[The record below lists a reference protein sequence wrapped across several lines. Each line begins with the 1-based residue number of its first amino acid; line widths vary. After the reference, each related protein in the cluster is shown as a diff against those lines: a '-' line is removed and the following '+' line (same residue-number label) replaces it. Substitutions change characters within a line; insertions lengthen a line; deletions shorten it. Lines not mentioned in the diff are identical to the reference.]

1 MRILVVLVLLAQSML
16 YAGPIYES
24 QPINYY
30 DAPLIDEVAKF
41 FENGAEGWEYKVQS

>member
-1 MRILVVLVLLAQSML
+1 MRITVALVILTQTVLF
-16 YAGPIYES
+16 AGPIYES

-41 FENGAEGWEYKVQS
+41 FENGAEG